1 MPTGANTGEET
12 MEHRIVSREE
22 WLAARKAHLAHEKE
36 FTRQRDALS
45 AERRA
50 LPWVRVDKDYAFEGP
65 KGRLT
70 LADLFAGKSQLVTYH
85 FMFGPGWKEGCSG
98 CSFLADH
105 FDGAN
110 LHLKHHDVSLVAVSR
125 APYAEFQAFRKR
137 MGWQFPWVSSA
148 GSDFNYDFHVSST
161 PTELEAGRYDYNY
174 EMHDGEGGEMPGF
187 SVFYRNEAGEIFH
200 TYSTYARG
208 GDLMI
213 GAYNVLDMMP
223 KGRNEDEIMD
233 WMRHHDRY
241 EDEPKSAASFQPLLA
256 TGCCCA

>member
-1 MPTGANTGEET
+1 

-22 WLAARKAHLAHEKE
+22 WLVARKAHLANEKE
-36 FTRQRDALS
+36 FTRRRDALS

-50 LPWVRVDKDYAFEGP
+50 LPWVRVEKDYAFEGP
-65 KGRLT
+65 DGRLS
-70 LADLFAGKSQLVTYH
+70 LADLFGGNSQLVIYH
-85 FMFGPGWKEGCSG
+85 FMFGPGWTEGCPG

-125 APYAEFQAFRKR
+125 APYAEFQPFRRR
-137 MGWQFPWVSSA
+137 MGWDFPWVSSA
-148 GSDFNYDFHVSST
+148 GSDFNHDFHVSPS
-161 PTELEAGRYDYNY
+161 PAEQEAGRYEYNY
-174 EMHDGEGGEMPGF
+174 EMHDGQGGEMPGF

-208 GDLMI
+208 GDLLI
-213 GAYNVLDMMP
+213 GAYNFLDMMP
-223 KGRNEDEIMD
+223 KGRNEAGIMD

-241 EDEPKSAASFQPLLA
+241 EDKPRPEPGAASFQPLQA
-256 TGCCCA
+256 AGSCCG